1 MLQARRRFS
10 RRSGR
15 EPSPPRSS
23 TRRSPVCSRASAQLR
38 SWRWWRLVTRRLRRR
53 LFGVVARAVGGKLAG
68 EILKYTSRLR
78 VKLFRAAKHFAGF
91 SGIAWRN
98 FDDLGGTVGDA
109 SDYVRRKPANVLCGC
124 FASGTVVWTAVWFQN
139 ANALKPYVLRA
150 FKFSFAR
157 MKRLGGCFALPR
169 ILHSRSALEML
180 SRYIKPEYAPENIR
194 FLSCIVPV
202 FWE

>member
-1 MLQARRRFS
+1 MIGAICMPLAGLYCTYTRQCGNHLYIVASRIGMVDEYLGKMLQARRRFS

-98 FDDLGGTVGDA
+98 FDDLVCQTVSRTA
-109 SDYVRRKPANVLCGC
+109 CWRR
-124 FASGTVVWTAVWFQN
+124 
-139 ANALKPYVLRA
+139 
-150 FKFSFAR
+150 FS
-157 MKRLGGCFALPR
+157 LPSNGV
-169 ILHSRSALEML
+169 I
-180 SRYIKPEYAPENIR
+180 
-194 FLSCIVPV
+194 
-202 FWE
+202 